1 MQTTHE
7 SQLMTS
13 NKAKR
18 IFSSDSEFTELRR
31 LMKASHGLRRKTAFP
46 WSMVAILLT
55 TAAVMSAVIVLWR
68 QIAAVQAIN
77 GILLAFI
84 FTQIGF
90 LMHDAGHGQ
99 VFRSPAANRRMGLL
113 CGNLMLGISYGW
125 WIDKHNRHHKNPNH
139 IDGDPDVDFAVL
151 AFCHRQAAAKG
162 RWRWIIK
169 YQAALFIPFL
179 LAEHLN
185 MHILSLRHLFRE
197 PVKNRGTE
205 IFLLVC
211 HHVLFFGMA
220 FGILGVQAA
229 IAFLVCSK
237 AFAGLYA
244 GLVFAPNHKGML
256 MVDEKSQLGLLRRQ
270 VLTSRNIRSG
280 LIHDFLYG
288 GLNYQIEHH
297 LFPFLKRGQLALA
310 QKIVKPFCEE
320 RGIRY
325 YETGIFQSLKEV
337 FQHLHKVGVSM
348 QNEPSDDLEPLV
360 YNHAENQ

>member
-1 MQTTHE
+1 VQTIYE
-7 SQLMTS
+7 SQLITS
-13 NKAKR
+13 NHAEGL
-18 IFSSDSEFTELRR
+18 FSSYSEFTELRR
-31 LMKASHGLRRKTAFP
+31 LMKASHRLRRTTAFP
-46 WSMVAILLT
+46 WSMLAILL
-55 TAAVMSAVIVLWR
+55 AMIAVMSAVMILWHRIV
-68 QIAAVQAIN
+68 AAQAIN
-77 GILLAFI
+77 GILLALI

-113 CGNLMLGISYGW
+113 CGNLMLGVSYSW
-125 WIDKHNRHHKNPNH
+125 WVDKHNRHHKNPNH
-139 IDGDPDVDFAVL
+139 IDGDPDVDFAAL

-162 RWRWIIK
+162 QPWRLIIK

-179 LAEHLN
+179 LAEHLS
-185 MHILSLRHLFRE
+185 MHVRSLRHLFQE
-197 PVKNRGTE
+197 PVKNRGAE
-205 IFLLVC
+205 RFLLAC

-220 FGILGVQAA
+220 FSLLGIQAA

-256 MVDEKSQLGLLRRQ
+256 MVDEESQLGLLRRQ

-280 LIHDFLYG
+280 LINDFLYG

-297 LFPFLKRGQLALA
+297 LFPFLKRSQLAVA
-310 QKIVKPFCEE
+310 QRIVKPFCEE

-325 YETGIFQSLKEV
+325 HETGVFQSLKEI
-337 FQHLHKVGVSM
+337 FQHLHKVGISI
-348 QNEPSDDLEPLV
+348 QTEPSDDLGP
-360 YNHAENQ
+360 